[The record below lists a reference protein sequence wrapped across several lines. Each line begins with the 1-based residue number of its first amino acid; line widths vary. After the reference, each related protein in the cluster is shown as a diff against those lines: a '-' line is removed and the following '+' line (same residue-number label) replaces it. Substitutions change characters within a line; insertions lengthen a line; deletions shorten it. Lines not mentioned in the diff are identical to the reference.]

1 MNTDPLIKF
10 DELPD
15 SAHVDVNVVAG
26 LFGCKV
32 PTIWSRLRK
41 NQLPKPKKFGAHTRW
56 NVGQLRVA
64 LSLIPPQIFNQKE
77 V

>member
-1 MNTDPLIKF
+1 MKANELMNF

-32 PTIWSRLRK
+32 ATIWARLRK
-41 NQLPKPKKFGAHTRW
+41 DQLPKPKKFGAHTRW
-56 NVGQLRVA
+56 NAGELRVA
-64 LSLIPPQIFNQKE
+64 LSLISQQIVE
-77 V
+77 